1 MRNILPYCLGMVLLL
16 SGVSGFAQDDPFTL
30 GAKAL
35 SEKKYKEAIA
45 YFNQAYRGDPRNPN
59 ILYNRA
65 LAKYEMGKLKKACI
79 DWNRAK
85 KLGDVESAELVE
97 EKCAEFFR

>member
-1 MRNILPYCLGMVLLL
+1 MVLRICLL
-16 SGVSGFAQDDPFTL
+16 IVMQFCVQSGFSQEDVFTL

-35 SEKKYKEAIA
+35 SEKRYKEAIS
-45 YFNQAYRGDPRNPN
+45 YFNQAYRGNPKN
-59 ILYNRA
+59 PDILYNRA

-85 KLGDVESAELVE
+85 KLGDEESAELVN